1 MDTAKNKVKEAAGRA
16 GIDTDELAGS
26 LSEAGKAIVV
36 AGKAVVNAG
45 ASVAQKVAADA
56 PEMLGKV
63 KAGADSL
70 LTQAK
75 DALASVKGDE
85 PEDDGSE
92 EATQPG
98 DEEKPQE

>member
-1 MDTAKNKVKEAAGRA
+1 M
-16 GIDTDELAGS
+16 
-26 LSEAGKAIVV
+26 
-36 AGKAVVNAG
+36 NAG

-85 PEDDGSE
+85 PEDGGED
-92 EATQPG
+92 APQPG

>member
-1 MDTAKNKVKEAAGRA
+1 MKEAAGRA

-85 PEDDGSE
+85 PEDGGED
-92 EATQPG
+92 APQPG

>member
-1 MDTAKNKVKEAAGRA
+1 
-16 GIDTDELAGS
+16 
-26 LSEAGKAIVV
+26 
-36 AGKAVVNAG
+36 
-45 ASVAQKVAADA
+45 
-56 PEMLGKV
+56 MLGKV

-85 PEDDGSE
+85 PEYDGSE
-92 EATQPG
+92 EAPQPG

>member
-1 MDTAKNKVKEAAGRA
+1 M
-16 GIDTDELAGS
+16 GS
-26 LSEAGKAIVV
+26 TPIPVSYTHLDVYKRQGKAIVV

-85 PEDDGSE
+85 PEDGGED
-92 EATQPG
+92 ATQPG